1 MKKAVDEQAEVSFE
15 EALSKLELIVKHLE
29 KGDASLEDLL
39 AKFSEGVNLSQL
51 CLAKL
56 NSAEQAVNTILQQEQ
71 GKLIE
76 KPLALQEEE

>member
-1 MKKAVDEQAEVSFE
+1 MKKKVHEQAEVSFE
-15 EALSKLELIVKHLE
+15 EALGNLELIVKQLE
-29 KGDASLEDLL
+29 KGDASLEELL

-56 NSAEQAVNTILQQEQ
+56 DSAEQAVNKILQQEQ

-76 KPLALQEEE
+76 QPLLIQEEE

>member
-1 MKKAVDEQAEVSFE
+1 MKKKVHEQAAVSFE
-15 EALSKLELIVKHLE
+15 EALSNLELIVKQLE
-29 KGDASLEDLL
+29 KGDASLEELL

-56 NSAEQAVNTILQQEQ
+56 DSAEQAVNKILQQEQ

-76 KPLALQEEE
+76 KPLLIQEEE